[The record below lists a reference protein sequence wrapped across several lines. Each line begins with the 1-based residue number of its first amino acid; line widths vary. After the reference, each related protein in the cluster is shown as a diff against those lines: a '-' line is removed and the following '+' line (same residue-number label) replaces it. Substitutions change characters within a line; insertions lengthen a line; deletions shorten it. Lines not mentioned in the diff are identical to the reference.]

1 MVDLVMRGD
10 TVVTPQGVGAYDIA
24 IAGEQIV
31 AVAAS
36 GSLPVP
42 DGARLIDATGKIV
55 MPGGIDPHVHCKW
68 FLPNPD
74 GSAGLTDPP
83 DVVGRAAVHGGT
95 TTMIDFTRA
104 SAGRQRAGRDREARG
119 GLEGPLRLRLRAAH
133 HGGRRAAARPAGPD
147 WPRRSRPAFR
157 R

>member
-1 MVDLVMRGD
+1 MAPRSSKEEAAMVDLVVRGD

-24 IAGEQIV
+24 IVGERIA

-42 DGARLIDATGKIV
+42 EGARLIDARGKIV

-68 FLPNPD
+68 HLPNPD
-74 GSAGLTDPP
+74 GSAGLTEPP

-95 TTMIDFTRA
+95 TTIIDFTRA
-104 SAGRQRAGRDREARG
+104 NQAPKLQDAIALRE
-119 GLEGPLRLRLRAAH
+119 EDW
-133 HGGRRAAARPAGPD
+133 HG
-147 WPRRSRPAFR
+147 
-157 R
+157 

>member
-1 MVDLVMRGD
+1 MVDLVVRGD
-10 TVVTPQGVGAYDIA
+10 AVVTPQGVGAYDIA
-24 IAGEQIV
+24 IAGERIV
-31 AVAAS
+31 AVAAKDS
-36 GSLPVP
+36 FPVP
-42 DGARLIDATGKIV
+42 DGARLIDAGGKIV

-74 GSAGLTDPP
+74 GSAALTDPP

-104 SAGRQRAGRDREARG
+104 SQGANVQDAIARREEDWKGHCACDYAQHIMVEGALHSTCRG
-119 GLEGPLRLRLRAAH
+119 S
-133 HGGRRAAARPAGPD
+133 
-147 WPRRSRPAFR
+147 WPRRSRAGSR

>member
-1 MVDLVMRGD
+1 MHCRCGEEAAMVDLVVRGD
-10 TVVTPQGVGAYDIA
+10 TVVTPQGVDAYDIA

-31 AVAAS
+31 AIAAR
-36 GSLPVP
+36 GALPVP

-74 GSAGLTDPP
+74 GSASETDPP

-95 TTMIDFTRA
+95 TMMIDFTRA
-104 SAGRQRAGRDREARG
+104 NQGSNLRDAIAKREA
-119 GLEGPLRLRLRAAH
+119 H
-133 HGGRRAAARPAGPD
+133 
-147 WPRRSRPAFR
+147 W
-157 R
+157 